1 MMRERGIAASSVDE
15 VMAAA
20 GLTRGG
26 FYAHFKDKTAL
37 AREVLEQTFERAFTR
52 WLGDDLPT
60 DSKAWKRTAA
70 ERYLSEAHLVDPG
83 RGCAAPS
90 LGAEVA
96 RGEPELQTVVG
107 KQVERII
114 NGISERIGGDET
126 TARPRAIAF
135 MATCV
140 GAMVLARSVGKRKL
154 GREILQACSDVL
166 TDNVRPGE
174 RDP

>member
-1 MMRERGIAASSVDE
+1 MMRERGIAASSVDD

-52 WLGDDLPT
+52 WLGDDLP
-60 DSKAWKRTAA
+60 DDPDAWRKTAA
-70 ERYLSEAHLVDPG
+70 KRYLSEAHLVDPG

-90 LGAEVA
+90 LGAEVG
-96 RGEPELQTVVG
+96 RGEPELQAAVG
-107 KQVERII
+107 KQLERMIG
-114 NGISERIGGDET
+114 GITERIGGEPS
-126 TARPRAIAF
+126 TARPRAITF
-135 MATCV
+135 LATCV

-154 GREILQACSDVL
+154 AREILQACSDVL
-166 TDNVRPGE
+166 SEDLPQE
-174 RDP
+174 P

>member
-52 WLGDDLPT
+52 WLGDDLPA
-60 DSKAWKRTAA
+60 DAKAWREAA
-70 ERYLSEAHLVDPG
+70 ARRYLSDAHLADPG

-90 LGAEVA
+90 LGAEVG
-96 RGEPELQTVVG
+96 RSEPELQAVVA
-107 KQVERII
+107 KQLERII
-114 NGISERIGGDET
+114 GGIEERIGGEAK

-135 MATCV
+135 LATCV

-154 GREILQACSDVL
+154 AREILQACSDVL
-166 TDNVRPGE
+166 TDDLGTEP
-174 RDP
+174 

>member
-1 MMRERGIAASSVDE
+1 MMRERGIAASSVDD

-37 AREVLEQTFERAFTR
+37 AREVLEQTFARAFTR
-52 WLGDDLPT
+52 WLGDDLPA
-60 DSKAWKRTAA
+60 DSTAWRDEAA
-70 ERYLSEAHLVDPG
+70 KRYLSEAHLADPG

-90 LGAEVA
+90 LGPEIA
-96 RGEPELQTVVG
+96 RGEPELQAVVG
-107 KQVERII
+107 KQLERII
-114 NGISERIGGDET
+114 DGIEERIGGEAK

-135 MATCV
+135 FATCV

-154 GREILQACSDVL
+154 AREILQACSAVL
-166 TDNVRPGE
+166 RDDLPTE
-174 RDP
+174 R